1 MTDIPI
7 LSMLQQSREM
17 TMKTFSDIK
26 RKLVEGNSI
35 TMTRHDWY
43 PQGKLMGVERKVIAK
58 QTNAVQFEGGSWLR
72 LDKKAGDYIP
82 SGENSFLVRLDGEN
96 FMEYQIN

>member
-1 MTDIPI
+1 
-7 LSMLQQSREM
+7 
-17 TMKTFSDIK
+17 MKTFSDIK

-43 PQGKLMGVERKVIAK
+43 PQGKLIGLERKVIAK

-82 SGENSFLVRLDGEN
+82 TSENSFLVRLEGEN